1 MVCKTVCAAS
11 TAGEE
16 SRGERK
22 VGRGKSEQTLH
33 VTVFSVTQR
42 GRELNFMADHHAT
55 ARMKTSTA
63 DEMSQFI
70 YPFKDQA

>member
-1 MVCKTVCAAS
+1 MDAS
-11 TAGEE
+11 WCVKQFVQQAQQVRN
-16 SRGERK
+16 RGGK
-22 VGRGKSEQTLH
+22 RGKSEQTLH

-70 YPFKDQA
+70 YPFKEQA

>member
-1 MVCKTVCAAS
+1 M
-11 TAGEE
+11 
-16 SRGERK
+16 
-22 VGRGKSEQTLH
+22 GRGKSEQTLH

-70 YPFKDQA
+70 YPFKEQA